1 MVPEKT
7 RIIPLLELGERLIYW
22 LVASLLV
29 IGALI
34 YLGYTVVRVGQA
46 FMHVGFTEGTL
57 ELLNG
62 SLLALMLAQ
71 IVYTTINFL
80 ETGLLHIEP
89 VLIVGIIAAVR
100 RILVMT
106 ATLSA
111 REMALP
117 VVEFNQTMVEL
128 GVLGGVT
135 LAMAVAIFLIPKQR
149 KSSE

>member
-1 MVPEKT
+1 M
-7 RIIPLLELGERLIYW
+7 IPLLELGERLIYW

-29 IGALI
+29 IGALV
-34 YLGYTVVRVGQA
+34 YLGYTVVRVCEA
-46 FMHVGFTEGTL
+46 YLHSGFTVGTL

-111 REMALP
+111 QEKTLP
-117 VVEFNQTMVEL
+117 AVEFNQSMVEL

-135 LAMAVAIFLIPKQR
+135 LALAVAIFLLRKQR
-149 KSSE
+149 KASE

>member
-1 MVPEKT
+1 MQQP
-7 RIIPLLELGERLIYW
+7 RMIPLLELGERLIYW

-29 IGALI
+29 AGALV
-34 YLGYTVVRVGQA
+34 YLGYTVVRVTEA
-46 FMHVGFTEGTL
+46 YLHTGFTEGTL

-111 REMALP
+111 QEKTLP
-117 VVEFNQTMVEL
+117 PAEFDQSMVEL

-135 LAMAVAIFLIPKQR
+135 LAMAVAIYLIR
-149 KSSE
+149 KRSQPSS

>member
-1 MVPEKT
+1 VPEQT

-29 IGALI
+29 VGALV
-34 YLGYTVVRVGQA
+34 YLGYTVVRVTDA
-46 FMHVGFTEGTL
+46 YLHTGFTVGTL

-111 REMALP
+111 QEKTLP
-117 VVEFNQTMVEL
+117 ISEFNQTMVEL

-135 LAMAVAIFLIPKQR
+135 LVLAVAIFLIR
-149 KSSE
+149 KKAV

>member
-1 MVPEKT
+1 M
-7 RIIPLLELGERLIYW
+7 IPLLELGERLIYW

-29 IGALI
+29 LGALI
-34 YLGYTVVRVGQA
+34 YIGYTVVRVSDA
-46 FMHVGFTEGTL
+46 FMHAGFTNGTL

-80 ETGLLHIEP
+80 ETGVLHIEP
-89 VLIVGIIAAVR
+89 VLIVGIIASVR

-111 REMALP
+111 QEKALP
-117 VVEFNQTMVEL
+117 QAEFNQTMIEL
-128 GVLGGVT
+128 VVLGGIT
-135 LAMAVAIFLIPKQR
+135 LAMAVAIYLIRQR
-149 KSSE
+149 IHEKAG

>member
-1 MVPEKT
+1 VHKST
-7 RIIPLLELGERLIYW
+7 RLTYLLELGERLIYW

-29 IGALI
+29 VGALI
-34 YLGYTVVRVGQA
+34 YLGYTVVRVLNAYQ
-46 FMHVGFTEGTL
+46 HVGFTEGTL

-71 IVYTTINFL
+71 IVYTTTSFL
-80 ETGLLHIEP
+80 ESGLLHIEP

-111 REMALP
+111 QEKALP
-117 VVEFNQTMVEL
+117 QVEFDQTMTEL

-135 LAMAVAIFLIPKQR
+135 LAMAVAIFLIR
-149 KSSE
+149 KRGQEDA

>member
-1 MVPEKT
+1 MQKPT
-7 RIIPLLELGERLIYW
+7 RLTYILELGERLIYW
-22 LVASLLV
+22 LVAALLV
-29 IGALI
+29 VGALV
-34 YLGYTVVRVGQA
+34 YLGYTVVRVLNAYQ
-46 FMHVGFTEGTL
+46 HVGFTEGTL

-71 IVYTTINFL
+71 IVYTTTSFL
-80 ETGLLHIEP
+80 ESGLLHIEP

-117 VVEFNQTMVEL
+117 VTEFNQTMIEL

-135 LAMAVAIFLIPKQR
+135 LALAFAVYLFHKKQGA
-149 KSSE
+149 

>member
-1 MVPEKT
+1 VPEQT

-29 IGALI
+29 VGALI
-34 YLGYTVVRVGQA
+34 YLGYTVVRVAQE

-117 VVEFNQTMVEL
+117 AVEFNQAMIEL
-128 GVLGGVT
+128 GVLGGIT
-135 LAMAVAIFLIPKQR
+135 LALAVAIFLIRKKQAAAD
-149 KSSE
+149 

>member
-1 MVPEKT
+1 MPEQT

-34 YLGYTVVRVGQA
+34 YLGYTVVRVAQA

-71 IVYTTINFL
+71 VVYTTINFL

-117 VVEFNQTMVEL
+117 TVEFNQTMIEL
-128 GVLGGVT
+128 GILGGVT
-135 LAMAVAIFLIPKQR
+135 LALAIAIFLIRKQR
-149 KSSE
+149 VAVD

>member
-1 MVPEKT
+1 M
-7 RIIPLLELGERLIYW
+7 IPLLELGERLIYW

-29 IGALI
+29 LGALV
-34 YLGYTVVRVGQA
+34 YLGYTVVRVSDA
-46 FMHVGFTEGTL
+46 FMQAGFTNGTL

-80 ETGLLHIEP
+80 ETGVLHIEP
-89 VLIVGIIAAVR
+89 VLIVGIIASVR

-111 REMALP
+111 QEKALP
-117 VVEFNQTMVEL
+117 QAEFNQTMIEL
-128 GVLGGVT
+128 AVLGGIT
-135 LAMAVAIFLIPKQR
+135 LAMAVAIYLIRQR
-149 KSSE
+149 IHEKSG

>member
-1 MVPEKT
+1 M
-7 RIIPLLELGERLIYW
+7 IPLLELGERLIYW

-29 IGALI
+29 AGALV
-34 YLGYTVVRVGQA
+34 YLGYTVVRVTEA
-46 FMHVGFTEGTL
+46 YLHTGFTEGTL

-111 REMALP
+111 QEKTLP
-117 VVEFNQTMVEL
+117 PAEFDQSMVEL

-135 LAMAVAIFLIPKQR
+135 LAMAVAIYLIR
-149 KSSE
+149 KRSQPSS

>member
-1 MVPEKT
+1 M
-7 RIIPLLELGERLIYW
+7 IPLLELGERLIYW

-29 IGALI
+29 VGALA
-34 YLGYTVVRVGQA
+34 YLGFTVVRVAQA
-46 FMHVGFTEGTL
+46 FLHVGFTEGTL

-106 ATLSA
+106 ATLSTQ
-111 REMALP
+111 EKSLP
-117 VVEFNQTMVEL
+117 PLEFNQTMIEL

-135 LAMAVAIFLIPKQR
+135 LAMAVAIYLIR
-149 KSSE
+149 KKHTLSE

>member
-1 MVPEKT
+1 MPEQT

-29 IGALI
+29 VGALI
-34 YLGYTVVRVGQA
+34 YLGYTVVRVAQE

-117 VVEFNQTMVEL
+117 AVEFNQAMIEL
-128 GVLGGVT
+128 GVLGGIT
-135 LAMAVAIFLIPKQR
+135 LALAVAIFLIRKKQAATD
-149 KSSE
+149 